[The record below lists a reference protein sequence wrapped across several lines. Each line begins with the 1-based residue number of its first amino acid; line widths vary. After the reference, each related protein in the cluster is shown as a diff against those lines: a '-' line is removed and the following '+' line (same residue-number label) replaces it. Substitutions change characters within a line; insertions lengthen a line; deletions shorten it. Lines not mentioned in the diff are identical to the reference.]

1 MRQREFIHIFSK
13 SFTTSHIVNFYIIRQ
28 CRGKLTSGENME
40 NNKINNHTSGRLTT
54 DFSHNT
60 KLIDTLLRADESFD
74 LIRRDIVINKR
85 KARIYSID
93 GLVKDTFMGKM
104 LIFFYGIK
112 DDSFFENADTFAQN
126 CVPYTEVTTEED
138 PKTIVQNI
146 LSGISA
152 IFVEGFSKAIMTD
165 TRTYPQRETSEPD
178 NDKVM
183 RGSKDGF
190 VETIISNVA
199 LMRRRIRDTNF
210 TVKPFSVSRTSKADV
225 VLCYME
231 DKVDKK
237 LLREISER
245 IKNVRVDSLAMNQ
258 QSLVEAIYPKK
269 WYNPFPK
276 IKYTERPDSAAA
288 NAIKGN
294 IIILVDNSPSALILP
309 TSIFDIAEEADD
321 YYFPPF
327 TGSYLKLARY
337 LIVLTS
343 VFVTPL
349 WLLAMQNP
357 TLVPQGL
364 KFIITDEAYNVPIFW
379 QLIILEIAIDGLRL
393 AALNTPT
400 SLSSTMGIIGAI
412 ALSEFTIDVG
422 WFSTEAILYMA
433 FVTLAGFSQ
442 PNYELSYCLK
452 FIRVMLLILTVL
464 FNLWGF
470 IAGLVI
476 TLILLVTN
484 KTISGKSYLYP
495 LIPFNGKAFL
505 KKVLRLR

>member
-1 MRQREFIHIFSK
+1 
-13 SFTTSHIVNFYIIRQ
+13 
-28 CRGKLTSGENME
+28 ME
-40 NNKINNHTSGRLTT
+40 NINKQKFTT
-54 DFSHNT
+54 DFLQNT
-60 KLIDTLLRADESFD
+60 KLMDSLLRADQSFD
-74 LIRRDIVINKR
+74 ILRRDIVICNR
-85 KARIYSID
+85 KVRIYAID
-93 GLVKDTFMGKM
+93 GLVKDTIMGKM
-104 LIFFYGIK
+104 MIFFFGIK
-112 DDSFFENADTFAQN
+112 DDNFFKDAETFAQN
-126 CVPYTEVTTEED
+126 CVPYIETTTEQN
-138 PKTIVQNI
+138 PQKVAQNI
-146 LSGISA
+146 LSGLSA
-152 IFVEGFSKAIMTD
+152 IFVDGFDKVILTD
-165 TRTYPQRETSEPD
+165 TRSYPQRETSEPD

-199 LMRRRIRDTNF
+199 LMRRRIRDANF
-210 TVKPFSVSRTSKADV
+210 TVKPFYVSTKSKADV

-237 LLREISER
+237 LLKAISER
-245 IKNVRVDSLAMNQ
+245 IENAKVTSLAMNQ

-294 IIILVDNSPSALILP
+294 IIILVDNSPSALVLP
-309 TSIFDIAEEADD
+309 TSIFDITEEADD

-327 TGSYLKLARY
+327 TGSYLKIARY
-337 LIVLTS
+337 LIVLTA

-349 WLLAMQNP
+349 WLLMKQNP
-357 TLVPQGL
+357 GLVPEAL
-364 KFIITDEAYNVPIFW
+364 KFIIADNQYNVPIFW

-400 SLSSTMGIIGAI
+400 SLSGTMGIIGAI

-442 PNYELSYCLK
+442 PNYELGYCMK
-452 FIRVMLLILTVL
+452 FIRIMLLTLTVL
-464 FNLWGF
+464 FN
-470 IAGLVI
+470 IAGFFLGLGI
-476 TLILLVTN
+476 TILLLVTN
-484 KTISGKSYLYP
+484 KTVSGKSYLYP
-495 LIPFNGKAFL
+495 LIPFSGKAFL
-505 KKVLRLR
+505 KKVLRLP

>member
-1 MRQREFIHIFSK
+1 
-13 SFTTSHIVNFYIIRQ
+13 
-28 CRGKLTSGENME
+28 ME
-40 NNKINNHTSGRLTT
+40 NKYTLQKDIKT
-54 DFSHNT
+54 NT
-60 KLIDTLLRADESFD
+60 ELIDKRLRADESFD
-74 LIRRDIVINKR
+74 IIRRDIIICNR

-93 GLVKDTFMGKM
+93 GLVKDTVMGKM
-104 LIFFYGIK
+104 MIFFYGLK
-112 DDSFFENADTFAQN
+112 DESVFKDAQTFSQS
-126 CVPYTEVTTEED
+126 CVPYIEVNTEKDTD
-138 PKTIVQNI
+138 TIIQNI

-152 IFVEGFSKAIMTD
+152 LFIDGFDCAIMMD
-165 TRTYPQRETSEPD
+165 TRTYPQRQTSEPD

-199 LMRRRIRDTNF
+199 LMRRRIRDVNF

-225 VLCYME
+225 VICYME
-231 DKVDKK
+231 NKVDKK
-237 LLREISER
+237 LLDAITKR
-245 IKNVRVDSLAMNQ
+245 IENVKVDSLAMNQ

-294 IIILVDNSPSALILP
+294 IIILVDNSPSALVLP

-343 VFVTPL
+343 VFITPVF
-349 WLLAMQNP
+349 LLMKQNP
-357 TLVPQGL
+357 TLVPDAL
-364 KFIITDEAYNVPIFW
+364 KFIIEENQYNVPIFW
-379 QLIILEIAIDGLRL
+379 QFIILEIAIDGLRL

-400 SLSSTMGIIGAI
+400 SLSGTMGIIGAI

-442 PNYELSYCLK
+442 PNYELGYCLK
-452 FIRVMLLILTVL
+452 FIRIMLLILIVL
-464 FNLWGF
+464 FNIWGF
-470 IAGLVI
+470 IAGLII
-476 TLILLVTN
+476 TAVLLLTN
-484 KTISGKSYLYP
+484 KTVSGKSYLYP
-495 LIPFNGKAFL
+495 LIPFNGKAFIR
-505 KKVLRLR
+505 KVLRLK